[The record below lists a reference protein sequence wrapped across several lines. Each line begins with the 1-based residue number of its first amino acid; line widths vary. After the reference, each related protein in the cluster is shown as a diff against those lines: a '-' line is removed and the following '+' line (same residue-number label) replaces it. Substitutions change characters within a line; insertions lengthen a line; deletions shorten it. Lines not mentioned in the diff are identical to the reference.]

1 VIIFRIFL
9 NVCPL
14 SVLQYHNFKTVL
26 LSSDYTLVIKFFLLL
41 QRENKIMNIKTAK
54 IGIIGSGSWATAIA
68 KMLLENVSQINWY
81 FRKKDTIEEFKELRA
96 NPRYLQSVEFDLN
109 RIHFYNDINDIIK
122 DSDILVLA
130 VPSAFLPLI
139 LKRAKK
145 MISEKYILSGIKGI
159 VSKENLLVVEYMNQN
174 FKVPIENMG
183 VIAGPCHAEE
193 VALEK
198 LSYLTIASLD
208 EAKASGFARLIHSN
222 YIYTTISDDIWGTEY
237 TSVIKNIIAIGAGIA
252 HGLRYGDNF
261 QATLVSNAIQ
271 EIKRFVDT
279 VHPISRDIKD
289 SAYLGDLMVTVY
301 SQFSRNRLLGTM
313 IGKGYSVKNA
323 FLDMNMVAEGYYAS
337 RSIHQINKKHQVPLP
352 ICESVYRILYEN
364 VPPQNEIKH
373 LSMKLS

>member
-1 VIIFRIFL
+1 
-9 NVCPL
+9 
-14 SVLQYHNFKTVL
+14 
-26 LSSDYTLVIKFFLLL
+26 
-41 QRENKIMNIKTAK
+41 MNIKTDRV
-54 IGIIGSGSWATAIA
+54 GVIGSGSWATAIA
-68 KMLLENVSQINWY
+68 KMLLENVSQINWF
-81 FRKKDTIEEFKELRA
+81 FRKKDTIESFRELKA

-109 RIHFYNDINDIIK
+109 RIKFYDDINDIIR
-122 DSDILVLA
+122 DSDIIVMA

-145 MISEKYILSGIKGI
+145 HITEKYILSGIKGI
-159 VSKENLLVVEYMNQN
+159 VSKENLLVVEYLNKN
-174 FKVPIENMG
+174 FKVPVENIG

-193 VALEK
+193 VAQEK
-198 LSYLTIASLD
+198 LSYLTIACLD
-208 EAKASGFARLIHSN
+208 EVKATGFARLVHSN
-222 YIYTTISDDIWGTEY
+222 YIYTATSDDIWGTEY
-237 TSVIKNIIAIGAGIA
+237 TSVMKNIVAIGAGIA

-301 SQFSRNRLLGTM
+301 SQFSRNRMLGTM

-337 RSIHQINKKHQVPLP
+337 RSIHEINKKYKVQLP
-352 ICESVYRILYEN
+352 ICETVYRILYEN
-364 VPPQNEIKH
+364 VPPKNEIRQ

>member
-1 VIIFRIFL
+1 
-9 NVCPL
+9 
-14 SVLQYHNFKTVL
+14 
-26 LSSDYTLVIKFFLLL
+26 
-41 QRENKIMNIKTAK
+41 MNIKTDRV
-54 IGIIGSGSWATAIA
+54 GVIGSGSWATAIA
-68 KMLLENVSQINWY
+68 KMLLENVSQINWF
-81 FRKKDTIEEFKELRA
+81 FRKKDTIESFRELKA

-109 RIHFYNDINDIIK
+109 RIKFYDDINDIIR
-122 DSDILVLA
+122 DSDIIVMA

-145 MISEKYILSGIKGI
+145 HITEKYILSGIKGI
-159 VSKENLLVVEYMNQN
+159 VSKENLLVVEYLNKN
-174 FKVPIENMG
+174 FKVPVENIG

-193 VALEK
+193 VAQEK
-198 LSYLTIASLD
+198 LSYLTIACLD
-208 EAKASGFARLIHSN
+208 EVKATGFARLVHSK
-222 YIYTTISDDIWGTEY
+222 YIYTTTSDDIWGTEY
-237 TSVIKNIIAIGAGIA
+237 TSVMKNIVAIGAGIA

-301 SQFSRNRLLGTM
+301 SQFSRNRMLGTM

-337 RSIHQINKKHQVPLP
+337 RSIHEINKKYKVQLP
-352 ICESVYRILYEN
+352 ICETVYRILYEN
-364 VPPQNEIKH
+364 VPPKNEIRQ

>member
-1 VIIFRIFL
+1 M
-9 NVCPL
+9 NV
-14 SVLQYHNFKTVL
+14 KTDKV
-26 LSSDYTLVIKFFLLL
+26 
-41 QRENKIMNIKTAK
+41 
-54 IGIIGSGSWATAIA
+54 GIIGSGSWATAIA
-68 KMLLENVSQINWY
+68 KMVLENVSQINWF
-81 FRKKDTIEEFKELRA
+81 FRRKDTIEMFKELNA

-109 RIHFYNDINDIIK
+109 RVHFYNNVNDLIK
-122 DSDILVLA
+122 DSDIIVLA
-130 VPSAFLPLI
+130 VPSAFLPEV
-139 LKRAKK
+139 LKRSKKYLAKK
-145 MISEKYILSGIKGI
+145 HILSGIKGI
-159 VSKENLLVVEYMNQN
+159 VSKENLLVLEYLNKN
-174 FKVPIENMG
+174 FAVPLVNMG

-208 EAKASGFARLIHSN
+208 EAKASRFARLLHSG
-222 YIYTTISDDIWGTEY
+222 YIYTSISDDIWGTEY
-237 TSVIKNIIAIGAGIA
+237 NSVMKNIIAICAGVA

-301 SQFSRNRLLGTM
+301 SQFSRNRMLGTM

-337 RSIHQINKKHQVPLP
+337 RSIHEINKKHQVELP
-352 ICESVYRILYEN
+352 ICEAVYRILYEN
-364 VPPQNEIKH
+364 APPKKEIKQ
-373 LSMKLS
+373 LSLKLS